1 MLNSKAP
8 EFILESTT
16 GQKVRL
22 EDLLGAFV
30 VLIFYPANET
40 PGCNRQLSEMNVNL
54 DDFLTANTR
63 VFGVNTA
70 NVEKHKGYCARRRLQ
85 FPILSDPG
93 CKVAKDYGAYL
104 KWLPMIIRRTVV
116 AIDPGGSVCF
126 YQYGKPEPG
135 QVLNAIKEHAKL
147 RGFSCSP
154 GL

>member
-22 EDLLGAFV
+22 EDLHGAYV

-40 PGCNRQLSEMNVNL
+40 PGCNRQLAEMNVNL
-54 DDFLTANTR
+54 DEFLTANTR

-70 NVEKHKGYCARRRLQ
+70 NIEKHKGYCERRRLQ

-93 CKVAKDYGAYL
+93 CKVAKKYGAYL
-104 KWLPMIIRRTVV
+104 RWLPIVIRRTVV
-116 AIDPGGSVCF
+116 AIDPDGSVCF
-126 YQYGKPEPG
+126 YQYGKPEPD
-135 QVLNAIKEHAKL
+135 QVLAAIREHAKQ
-147 RGFSCSP
+147 RGSASP
-154 GL
+154 SSS